1 MLPAVCI
8 LALNTHMAQSKG
20 ENMMRRSILI
30 ALFILLLALVLVWGA
45 RAGANKGS
53 YLMYIGTYTDHSSKG
68 IYAYRFDAETG
79 HATSLGLAAET
90 SNPSFL
96 TINPKKKFLY
106 AVNEISE
113 YEGQKTGGVSAF
125 TIDPKTGKLAF
136 LSEVSSE
143 GPGPCHVTLDRTGKY
158 VLVANYDGG
167 SVASYPVLDDGR
179 MGKPSAKVQHT
190 GHGADP
196 ERQAKP
202 HAHWIGLSPDNRFA
216 MAVDLGLDKV
226 LIYRFDQAKGTL
238 VPNDPAYAAV
248 DAGAGPR
255 HFALDPGGKFG
266 YVINELGSTIT
277 AFSYDGKRGTL
288 QKIQTI
294 STLPDDFKGK
304 NDTAEIVVHPD
315 GKFLYGS
322 NRGHDSI
329 AVFAIDRAK
338 GTLKHTD
345 DVSTQGKTPR
355 NFEIDPSGSFLFAA
369 DQDSDK
375 VVVFRIDL
383 HTGHLTPTGEVLQ
396 VPSPVCV
403 RLVALQ

>member
-1 MLPAVCI
+1 
-8 LALNTHMAQSKG
+8 
-20 ENMMRRSILI
+20 
-30 ALFILLLALVLVWGA
+30 
-45 RAGANKGS
+45 
-53 YLMYIGTYTDHSSKG
+53 
-68 IYAYRFDAETG
+68 
-79 HATSLGLAAET
+79 
-90 SNPSFL
+90 
-96 TINPKKKFLY
+96 
-106 AVNEISE
+106 
-113 YEGQKTGGVSAF
+113 
-125 TIDPKTGKLAF
+125 
-136 LSEVSSE
+136 
-143 GPGPCHVTLDRTGKY
+143 
-158 VLVANYDGG
+158 
-167 SVASYPVLDDGR
+167 
-179 MGKPSAKVQHT
+179 
-190 GHGADP
+190 
-196 ERQAKP
+196 
-202 HAHWIGLSPDNRFA
+202 